1 MEGLRK
7 GIGLLLSRRDRAHF
21 RSLYAVLVVGAIL
34 EVLSLASIT
43 LFISLL
49 VPSDS
54 APGGAREIYLRA
66 LESAFGES
74 PAAVVWGAVGVALAL
89 NLVRTLWNVMG
100 MWIQY
105 RIQANRRIELSGRL
119 MRAYLLAPS
128 DFHGKKSPSELLSH
142 VVMECDNVVQGTY
155 SPIFELVRGAS
166 MVICV
171 VLMLLFWTPMMTLA
185 ALLLMGLSCAAV
197 LSFRNRRLRRLADEE
212 QKGREKAVSVGMET
226 LGARVDATICGKR
239 ASLSGRFK
247 KVLRA
252 LSLAQGGNMLQ
263 VRSTWPLLEFL
274 SLGSLLL
281 VACAALVFSRGDV
294 AAIAPQIALLAMAL
308 MRLKSTAVNLMQA
321 LMEFRRYR
329 PSFELVCSDLRLL
342 EPGESCMDLAAE
354 DSEPPL
360 PFGKSLEAR
369 GVSYTYPGSDSPAL
383 SDVSLAISH
392 GESVAIV
399 GPTGCGKSTLLKILI
414 GLLPP
419 EHGEVAVDGT
429 PLSANILP
437 RWHHAIGYVPQ
448 KPFLLNATLAE
459 NVTLEFDS
467 SMVDAARIRGALSAA
482 QLDSVVE
489 SLPEGVDTL
498 LGEDAGRL
506 SGGQRQRVALA
517 RALYRAPGVL
527 VLDEA
532 TNALDQVTER
542 AFAKALDGLR
552 GRATVITVTHRLES
566 IRGCDRVFF
575 IVGGR
580 VAASGTYGELMASSP
595 EFKAFASEDA
605 SRAGHKT
612 ESANESGN

>member
-1 MEGLRK
+1 
-7 GIGLLLSRRDRAHF
+7 
-21 RSLYAVLVVGAIL
+21 
-34 EVLSLASIT
+34 
-43 LFISLL
+43 
-49 VPSDS
+49 
-54 APGGAREIYLRA
+54 
-66 LESAFGES
+66 
-74 PAAVVWGAVGVALAL
+74 
-89 NLVRTLWNVMG
+89 
-100 MWIQY
+100 
-105 RIQANRRIELSGRL
+105 
-119 MRAYLLAPS
+119 
-128 DFHGKKSPSELLSH
+128 
-142 VVMECDNVVQGTY
+142 
-155 SPIFELVRGAS
+155 
-166 MVICV
+166 
-171 VLMLLFWTPMMTLA
+171 
-185 ALLLMGLSCAAV
+185 
-197 LSFRNRRLRRLADEE
+197 
-212 QKGREKAVSVGMET
+212 
-226 LGARVDATICGKR
+226 
-239 ASLSGRFK
+239 
-247 KVLRA
+247 
-252 LSLAQGGNMLQ
+252 MLQ

-342 EPGESCMDLAAE
+342 EPRESCVDLAAE

-360 PFGKSLEAR
+360 PFGKSLEVR

-419 EHGEVAVDGT
+419 EHGEVAVDGV
-429 PLSANILP
+429 PLSANLLP

-467 SMVDAARIRGALSAA
+467 SRVDAARIRGAISAA